1 MPSLFENR
9 VESAGAASIKAIKVE
24 LAALFFLF
32 LNQVRN
38 VVKALYDT
46 NVIRCAVYDGL
57 IFLFVDE
64 SVLQQLFFLL
74 FLQISAS
81 TS

>member
-64 SVLQQLFFLL
+64 SVLQQLYFLL

-81 TS
+81 TR

>member
-64 SVLQQLFFLL
+64 SVLQQLYFLL